1 MQHGRPA
8 AAGIHRIIRAVG
20 VSLAAGLANFLLAGV
35 VHLLEIPLYFD
46 SIATIIVSVHLGLV
60 PGLLT
65 AVVTHVLLAGAELV
79 LFPFV
84 CCSMATAV
92 IAWGFRTR
100 GWLSDYPG
108 YLWMGLLVAL
118 ANGIGGSVLAY
129 SLFEGVTEVHAIDRL
144 VMGVLITGRSMLTS
158 VFWAG
163 MLTNLMD
170 KLISVFAAFLLRD
183 QLARLLQKP
192 VVAREAH

>member
-92 IAWGFRTR
+92 IAWGFRVR
-100 GWLSDYPG
+100 GWLPDYPG

-118 ANGIGGSVLAY
+118 ANGVGGSVLAY
-129 SLFEGVTEVHAIDRL
+129 YLFEGVTEVHAIDRL
-144 VMGVLITGRSMLTS
+144 VMGVLITGRSMLTA

-170 KLISVFAAFLLRD
+170 KLISVFAAFLLRGR
-183 QLARLLQKP
+183 LERLLQEP
-192 VVAREAH
+192 VVTREAH